1 MFSCSFV
8 GKFSYLCQFIKG
20 VFAHI
25 CCFNTFFL
33 CYHLYVFSSIV
44 SFLNSILKIFSCL
57 IFFVFYT
64 RIYNLKTHITLLEK
78 CTSSSKLQTGLD
90 IFCRTL
96 TNFYTRNRGG
106 GNICLEKFYHLPEA
120 YLTWFWLWQ
129 QSLAYKGGGIKTLLW
144 V

>member
-1 MFSCSFV
+1 MSVVSIYSFCV
-8 GKFSYLCQFIKG
+8 IIYIY
-20 VFAHI
+20 
-25 CCFNTFFL
+25 FL
-33 CYHLYVFSSIV
+33 SIV
-44 SFLNSILKIFSCL
+44 SFLNYILKIFFL
-57 IFFVFYT
+57 IFFVFHT
-64 RIYNLKTHITLLEK
+64 LIYNLKTHINLLEK

-129 QSLAYKGGGIKTLLW
+129 QSLAYKRGGIKTLLW